1 MRIAPPFLLAFALT
15 TGCRPAL
22 VPAPAPVA
30 VEGVV
35 VFTYRPPPGAPPV
48 VSLSVRGGFNDW
60 SEGALPMQRQ
70 ADGSWSASTEL
81 EAGRHEYKY
90 FINGAWPAD
99 MCDDRTW
106 GDPDRGHRIDPHA
119 DECVPDG
126 NTGRNAVRV
135 VVDTATAHGLGFR
148 HDPATAAYVSAAGG
162 RLSVRIRVNRGQ
174 LRAAR
179 VVGREGAVAMHRQ
192 LEYGAYEVWR
202 AVLPEGTA
210 GYRIELETADG
221 AREFGPYAPPA
232 APFRALDWVGAAVG
246 YQIFPERFANGDTT
260 NDRLALES
268 DAHGFMHPRF
278 AGEPPVLTRR
288 WDGEVHASHC
298 CHQYFGGDLQG
309 VLDRLDH
316 LERLGVS
323 LIYLNPV
330 FLAGSAHGYDTFDY
344 LRVAPH
350 LGGEAALRRL
360 LDAAHARG
368 MRVMWDF
375 VPNHVGVGHP
385 AFRDA
390 VAGGEASPHHA
401 WFRFRV
407 PAARVEVGNG
417 EHYDAWG
424 GFGSLPKL
432 DTRVPAV
439 QAHLMEVVR
448 HWTDFGF
455 DGIRVD
461 VPNEIL
467 NRKEFFREFRRV
479 ARSANP
485 ESYLVGEIW
494 QRSPTWVEGDG
505 FDALMNYAIGQGV
518 IERFATGAATAG
530 AAAEEMARLY
540 AEYPEAAA
548 AMLFNVIATHDT
560 GRLLTKMGGDG
571 LGGSADE
578 AARARQR
585 LASAMLFALPGVPVT
600 FQGDECAF
608 LGTGGRAPE
617 ENRYP
622 MQWQACDAETTEH
635 YRQLGALKR
644 ALPAL
649 RSPVLR
655 EHRGTDD
662 AVLAFLRGE
671 PGAGELLA
679 IFNAAADARTVP
691 LPAGRW
697 RDAVGSEEPSGSV
710 TLAPFGWRYLV
721 RR

>member
-1 MRIAPPFLLAFALT
+1 MRIAPLFLVVACTSGCAQAL
-15 TGCRPAL
+15 
-22 VPAPAPVA
+22 APAPSPVA
-30 VEGVV
+30 AEGEV
-35 VFTYRPPPGAPPV
+35 VFAYRPPPGAPELR
-48 VSLSVRGGFNDW
+48 SLSVRGTFNDW
-60 SEGALPMQRQ
+60 SESALPMERQ
-70 ADGSWSASTEL
+70 ADGSWRASTEL

-90 FINGAWPAD
+90 YINGAWPAD

-106 GDPDRGHRIDPHA
+106 GDPRAGYRIDPDAHT
-119 DECVPDG
+119 CVPDG
-126 NTGRNAVRV
+126 NTGRNAVRNLA
-135 VVDTATAHGLGFR
+135 DTATGDGLGYR
-148 HDPATAAYVSAAGG
+148 HDPAGAAYVSVADG
-162 RLSVRIRVNRGQ
+162 RLSVRIRVNRER
-174 LRAAR
+174 LTSAR
-179 VVGREGAVAMHRQ
+179 VVADGHELPMHRQ
-192 LEYGAYEVWR
+192 LGYSAYETWR
-202 AVLPEGTA
+202 AVLPPDVSS
-210 GYRIELETADG
+210 YRVVLETADG
-221 AREFGPYAPPA
+221 TSGYGPYTPPA

-246 YQIFPERFANGDTT
+246 YQIFPERFENGDTV

-268 DAHGFMHPRF
+268 DAHRFMHPDF
-278 AGEPPVLTRR
+278 AGTPPVLTRR
-288 WDGEVHASHC
+288 WDGEVHPSHC

-309 VLDRLDH
+309 VVRRLDH
-316 LERLGVS
+316 LERLGVT
-323 LIYLNPV
+323 LLYLNPV

-360 LDAAHARG
+360 LDEAHARG
-368 MRVMWDF
+368 MRVIWDF
-375 VPNHVGVGHP
+375 VPNHVGVGHA

-390 VAGGEASPHHA
+390 VARGEESPFHA

-407 PAARVEVGNG
+407 PAAQVQVGNG
-417 EHYDAWG
+417 AHYDAWG

-439 QAHLMEVVR
+439 TAHLMDVVR

-494 QRSPTWVEGDG
+494 QRSPGWVQGDE
-505 FDALMNYAIGQGV
+505 FDALMNYAIGQEV
-518 IERFATGAATAG
+518 IERFATGAITAG
-530 AAAEEMARLY
+530 AAAETMARLY

-560 GRLLTKMGGDG
+560 GRLLTKMGGGPLD
-571 LGGSADE
+571 GSADA
-578 AARARQR
+578 AARSRHR

-622 MQWQACDAETTEH
+622 MQWQACDAPMTEH
-635 YRQLGALKR
+635 YRHLAALKR

-649 RSPVLR
+649 RSAVIR
-655 EHRGTDD
+655 IGRAGDD
-662 AVLAFLRGE
+662 AVLAFHRGE

-679 IFNAAADARTVP
+679 IFNGAPEARVVP
-691 LPAGRW
+691 LPAGLW
-697 RDAVGSEEPSGSV
+697 RDAASGEEPGGS
-710 TLAPFGWRYLV
+710 LPLPPFGWRYLV